1 MKKVLVLVLSLV
13 MFGTACSTA
22 WVSTLDSI
30 LSAAAPALIDIL
42 QIVSAANGKPMN
54 SELAAKINTDG
65 SAIKTL
71 AADFAKSSSLVAPSV
86 CSQLNAAIGTYQ
98 QDQQTVL
105 QLAQVSDQ
113 ATQTKIVLLSTLVE
127 DTVGAITAVIPSCQS
142 TAQGRFTTAAPPLS
156 VKTFTTTY
164 NAILV
169 TKTGNAAV
177 DVLTPKL
184 VIHRHSKF
192 VRVVTVGR
200 LQ

>member
-1 MKKVLVLVLSLV
+1 MKKILVVALSLAL
-13 MFGTACSTA
+13 FSTACSTA

-54 SELAAKINTDG
+54 SELAAKINTDS
-65 SAIKTL
+65 SAIETL
-71 AADFAKSSSLVAPSV
+71 ASDFAKFSSLAAPGM
-86 CSQLNAAIGTYQ
+86 CSQLDAAIGTYQ

-113 ATQTKIVLLSTLVE
+113 ATQMKIVLLSGLVAGTIE
-127 DTVGAITAVIPSCQS
+127 AITAVIPSCQAN
-142 TAQGRFTTAAPPLS
+142 TQVLKAAPPLN
-156 VKTFTTTY
+156 VKNFATSY

-169 TKTGNAAV
+169 AKTGNAAV
-177 DVLTPKL
+177 DALTPKL